1 MKAILIFLALLI
13 PLSLANPSDLIH
25 IEPKPQTVALSGTS
39 ADSLAAVAAL
49 NGNLTKFDERELT
62 DIGHY
67 YSGIRASGQDLET
80 ISPVQ
85 LSFVNS
91 TPELPSDIGNATN
104 ATLVTNDTS
113 GLTWIV

>member
-25 IEPKPQTVALSGTS
+25 VGPKPQTIALSGTS
-39 ADSLAAVAAL
+39 ADSLTAIAAL
-49 NGNLTKFDERELT
+49 NGNLTRFDENELT

-67 YSGIRASGQDLET
+67 YSGVRSYGQDLET

-91 TPELPSDIGNATN
+91 TPELSPNIGNATN